1 MNADD
6 DQALRAL
13 DLATAGLSH
22 AKIASLLDVPVK
34 DVKALI
40 KAGKKQ
46 DPRVPDAEV
55 DARRLDQLQGAL
67 WPLASQGDP
76 DAIATM
82 LKLMERR
89 DSMNGIDADLP
100 AAVKTVR
107 KLQKDTRV
115 KTMTRG
121 DTQ

>member
-1 MNADD
+1 MTDP
-6 DQALRAL
+6 ALRAL
-13 DLATAGLSH
+13 DLATAGLTH

-46 DPRVPDAEV
+46 DPRVPDADV

-89 DSMNGIDADLP
+89 DNIGGIDADLP
-100 AAVKTVR
+100 AAVKATT
-107 KLQKDTRV
+107 KLQKVHRAQAATRA
-115 KTMTRG
+115 
-121 DTQ
+121 DIE

>member
-1 MNADD
+1 MTADTD
-6 DQALRAL
+6 LALRAL
-13 DLATAGLSH
+13 DLSVAGLSH

-34 DVKALI
+34 AVKALI
-40 KAGKKQ
+40 KAGKRQ
-46 DPRVPDAEV
+46 DPRVPDADV

-89 DSMNGIDADLP
+89 DSMSGIDADLP
-100 AAVKTVR
+100 DAVKAAI
-107 KLQKDTRV
+107 KLQKANRAQV
-115 KTMTRG
+115 EARAAFE
-121 DTQ
+121 

>member
-1 MNADD
+1 MTDNL
-6 DQALRAL
+6 ALRAL

-22 AKIASLLDVPVK
+22 AKIAALLDVPVK
-34 DVKALI
+34 DVKGLI
-40 KAGKKQ
+40 KAGKKA
-46 DPRVPDAEV
+46 DPRVPDADV

-89 DSMNGIDADLP
+89 DSMSGIDADLP
-100 AAVKTVR
+100 AAVKATT
-107 KLQKDTRV
+107 KLQKVHRAQAATRA
-115 KTMTRG
+115 
-121 DTQ
+121 DIE

>member
-1 MNADD
+1 MTAGDE
-6 DQALRAL
+6 ALRAL
-13 DLATAGLSH
+13 DLATSGLSH

-34 DVKALI
+34 DVKGLV

-46 DPRVPDAEV
+46 DPRLPDADM
-55 DARRLDQLQGAL
+55 DARRLDQLQAAL

-89 DSMNGIDADLP
+89 DSMSGIDTDLP
-100 AAVKTVR
+100 AAVKTTS
-107 KLQKDTRV
+107 KLQKANRKHSAALADFE
-115 KTMTRG
+115 
-121 DTQ
+121 